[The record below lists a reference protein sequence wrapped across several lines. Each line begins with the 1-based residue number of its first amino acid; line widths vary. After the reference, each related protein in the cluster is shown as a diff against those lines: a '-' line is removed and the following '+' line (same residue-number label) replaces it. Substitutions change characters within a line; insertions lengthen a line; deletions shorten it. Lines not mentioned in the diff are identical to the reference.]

1 MSTIF
6 NKRFDNDPN
15 ETRLTYKYTGQAHI
29 LQACLDYTG
38 TPSPLTCT
46 VDGNNVKMV
55 AQKTKVRDIIA
66 AYDNGETE
74 HFACIKSFT
83 KLFKDTVSRC
93 K

>member
-6 NKRFDNDPN
+6 NKRFGNDPN

-29 LQACLDYTG
+29 LQACLDYIG

-55 AQKTKVRDIIA
+55 A
-66 AYDNGETE
+66 
-74 HFACIKSFT
+74 
-83 KLFKDTVSRC
+83 
-93 K
+93 